1 MDTQPCLIVYTVG
14 IRNAVG
20 THTGVYSTRTIVP
33 VVRAPLG
40 VLARRAW
47 WASFGIDGAQGGIRT
62 PTPLPALDPESSA
75 SASSATWA
83 QCAVKRSKIILPA
96 APGNVNAP
104 RLRRTRGVGVSGS
117 DELNRLKPVIHS
129 GENLGGDKP
138 AFQCGRI
145 AGPAVPHHQYAPI
158 SRTR

>member
-33 VVRAPLG
+33 VVRAPSG

-47 WASFGIDGAQGGIRT
+47 WVPLGIYGAQGGIRT

-83 QCAVKRSKIILPA
+83 FSVAR
-96 APGNVNAP
+96 
-104 RLRRTRGVGVSGS
+104 
-117 DELNRLKPVIHS
+117 
-129 GENLGGDKP
+129 
-138 AFQCGRI
+138 
-145 AGPAVPHHQYAPI
+145 
-158 SRTR
+158 

>member
-47 WASFGIDGAQGGIRT
+47 WAPLGIDGAQGGIRT
-62 PTPLPALDPESSA
+62 PTPLPALDPES
-75 SASSATWA
+75 T
-83 QCAVKRSKIILPA
+83 
-96 APGNVNAP
+96 
-104 RLRRTRGVGVSGS
+104 
-117 DELNRLKPVIHS
+117 
-129 GENLGGDKP
+129 ENLSLSFV
-138 AFQCGRI
+138 ALVYI
-145 AGPAVPHHQYAPI
+145 SAGIP
-158 SRTR
+158 